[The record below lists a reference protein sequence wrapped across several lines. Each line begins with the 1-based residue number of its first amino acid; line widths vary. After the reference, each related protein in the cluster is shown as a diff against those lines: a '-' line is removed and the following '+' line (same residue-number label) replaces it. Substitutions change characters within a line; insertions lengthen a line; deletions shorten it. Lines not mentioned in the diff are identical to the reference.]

1 MTMQKIDLIIFDLDG
16 TLVDT
21 RQDITN
27 SVNYARKRVGLPALD
42 VDTVIKYVGNGVKKL
57 MERSLP
63 ENQKNNVQEAVSY
76 FRDHYRDHAL
86 VYTRLYQGVKEL
98 LVHFQ
103 NKKLAVISNKP
114 EEFSRNILKGLNVD
128 KYFNLILGGDSLPVM
143 KPNPEPILRVL
154 NVLKVVPDK
163 AVMVGD
169 GITDIEAGKRAKVLT
184 CAVSYGFRKK
194 EILLR
199 VKPDFTVNDILELK
213 RLFI

>member
-1 MTMQKIDLIIFDLDG
+1 MQKIDLIIFDLDG

-27 SVNYARKRVGLPALD
+27 SVNYARKMFGLPPLD
-42 VDTVIKYVGNGVKKL
+42 VDTVIKHVGNGVKKL

-63 ENQKNNVQEAVSY
+63 ENQRDKVQEAVSH
-76 FRDHYRDHAL
+76 FREHYKDHAL
-86 VYTRLYQGVKEL
+86 VYSRLYPGVEDTL
-98 LVHFQ
+98 SHFQ
-103 NKKLAVISNKP
+103 NKKLAIISNKP
-114 EEFSRNILKGLNVD
+114 EEFSRHVLKGLNVD
-128 KYFNLILGGDSLPVM
+128 NYFDLILGGDSLPVM

-154 NVLKVVPDK
+154 DAVRVVPDK

-169 GITDIEAGKRAKVLT
+169 GIADIEAGKRAQVLT

-194 EILLR
+194 EILLA
-199 VKPDFTVNDILELK
+199 VKPDFMVNDILELK

>member
-1 MTMQKIDLIIFDLDG
+1 MQKIDLIIFDLDG

-27 SVNYARKRVGLPALD
+27 SVNYARKMLGLPALD
-42 VDTVIKYVGNGVKKL
+42 VDTVIKHVGNGVKKL

-63 ENQKNNVQEAVSY
+63 ENQRDKVQEAVSH
-76 FRDHYRDHAL
+76 FREHYKDHAL
-86 VYTRLYQGVKEL
+86 VYSRLYPGVKETL
-98 LVHFQ
+98 SHFQ
-103 NKKLAVISNKP
+103 NKKLAIISNKP
-114 EEFSRNILKGLNVD
+114 EEFSRHVLKGLNVD
-128 KYFNLILGGDSLPVM
+128 NYFDLILGGDSLPVM

-154 NVLKVVPDK
+154 DDVKVVPDK

-169 GITDIEAGKRAKVLT
+169 GIPDIEAGKRAQVLT

-194 EILLR
+194 EILLA
-199 VKPDFTVNDILELK
+199 VKPDFMVNDILELK